1 MTMDMRFDEA
11 SEASDN
17 PFESDLGEGDPYG
30 EAAGDPWGEAVQP
43 PRRYQP
49 TRTPPP
55 VRPPGQAVI
64 QTPAGRAQM
73 QIPGIAE
80 LTNRVNENTRGLE
93 AARTG
98 LGQLRRDQADLLKM
112 EKRTREVTDRRFK
125 RAAVATAIAA
135 VTPLVITFVASH
147 FQARP

>member
-1 MTMDMRFDEA
+1 MDTRFDEA

-17 PFESDLGEGDPYG
+17 PYESDWGEGDPY
-30 EAAGDPWGEAVQP
+30 EAAGDPWEAVP
-43 PRRYQP
+43 PRRFQP
-49 TRTPPP
+49 NRSAQPP
-55 VRPPGQAVI
+55 VKPPGGGII

-80 LTNRVNENTRGLE
+80 LTNRVNENTRGIE
-93 AARTG
+93 AARAG
-98 LGQLRRDQADLLKM
+98 LGQLSRDQAELLKM
-112 EKRTREVTDRRFK
+112 EKRTRQVTDRRFK

-147 FQARP
+147 FRTAP

>member
-1 MTMDMRFDEA
+1 
-11 SEASDN
+11 
-17 PFESDLGEGDPYG
+17 
-30 EAAGDPWGEAVQP
+30 
-43 PRRYQP
+43 
-49 TRTPPP
+49 